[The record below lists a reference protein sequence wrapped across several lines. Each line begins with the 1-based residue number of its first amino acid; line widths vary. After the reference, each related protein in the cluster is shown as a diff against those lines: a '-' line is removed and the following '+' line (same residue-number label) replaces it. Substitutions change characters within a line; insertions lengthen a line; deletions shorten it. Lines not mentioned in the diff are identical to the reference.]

1 MHRVALCALAAMLT
15 GAVIAAPAQS
25 ADKEKKDRLT
35 LKAQRAGWMLGMY
48 IGEQNSQP
56 HPFVLKVDPDGD
68 AAKKGIRPGDE
79 LIRFDGLETDPL
91 WRVFERANG
100 LRPGKEVA
108 VWFRRGVQT
117 LRVNVTAPKTP
128 GLEPTEKSEDEAKS
142 KGKQA
147 DSENSGEEKK
157 KKKKKPPVVIKPIP
171 APGGGEGS

>member
-1 MHRVALCALAAMLT
+1 MHRVTLCALAGLLA

-25 ADKEKKDRLT
+25 ADKEKNSRLT

-48 IGEQNSQP
+48 VGEQKSQP
-56 HPFVLKVDPDGD
+56 HPFVVKVDPEGD

-91 WRVFERANG
+91 WRIFERANG

-108 VWFRRGVQT
+108 VWLRRGVQT
-117 LRVNVTAPKTP
+117 IRVNVRAPKEP
-128 GLEPTEKSEDEAKS
+128 GLEPSENSEDSAKN
-142 KGKQA
+142 KEKQA
-147 DSENSGEEKK
+147 DSEGSGEDKKK

-171 APGGGEGS
+171 APGGEGS

>member
-1 MHRVALCALAAMLT
+1 MMQRIALFALAALVA
-15 GAVIAAPAQS
+15 GAALSTPAMA

-48 IGEQNSQP
+48 IGEQNSHP

-100 LRPGKEVA
+100 LRP
-108 VWFRRGVQT
+108 
-117 LRVNVTAPKTP
+117 
-128 GLEPTEKSEDEAKS
+128 
-142 KGKQA
+142 
-147 DSENSGEEKK
+147 
-157 KKKKKPPVVIKPIP
+157 
-171 APGGGEGS
+171 

>member
-1 MHRVALCALAAMLT
+1 MHRVTLCALAAILA
-15 GAVIAAPAQS
+15 GAAMAGPARS
-25 ADKEKKDRLT
+25 ADKEKNDRLK

-48 IGEQNSQP
+48 IGEQSSQP

-91 WRVFERANG
+91 WRVFERANA
-100 LRPGKEVA
+100 LRPGKEIS
-108 VWFRRGVQT
+108 VWLRRGVQT
-117 LRVNVTAPKTP
+117 IRVNVLAPKTP
-128 GLEPTEKSEDEAKS
+128 GLEPTENSAEAGKD
-142 KGKQA
+142 KGKRA
-147 DSENSGEEKK
+147 DSENSGEDKK

>member
-1 MHRVALCALAAMLT
+1 MHRVTLCALAAIVA
-15 GAVIAAPAQS
+15 GAAIAGPAQS
-25 ADKEKKDRLT
+25 AGKEKKDRLK

-91 WRVFERANG
+91 WRVFERANA

-108 VWFRRGVQT
+108 AWFRRGVQT
-117 LRVNVTAPKTP
+117 IRVNVLAPKAP
-128 GLEPTEKSEDEAKS
+128 GLEPTEKSDEA
-142 KGKQA
+142 GKEKRA
-147 DSENSGEEKK
+147 DSENSGEGKK